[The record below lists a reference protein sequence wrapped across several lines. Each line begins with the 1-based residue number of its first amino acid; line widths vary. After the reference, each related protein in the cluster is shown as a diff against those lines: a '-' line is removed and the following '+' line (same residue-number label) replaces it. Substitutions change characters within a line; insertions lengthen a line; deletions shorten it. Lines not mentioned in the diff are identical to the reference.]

1 MSKAVP
7 VLAAILLAAAACSSG
22 SADKS
27 EAPKAKRGTNLGDV
41 GDPCRFG
48 KRPKNVYVAV
58 RHYDGIA
65 YKGDMEP
72 GDLDKIRFKWG
83 GATPGRLRTVVA
95 APQSDD
101 WRVNVSDNCYDPKRK
116 VYFTCTKTLRADLS
130 KIRSLVRAAE
140 VAPAHRL
147 ALAYCRQRVVEAI
160 TDQIG
165 EQRYHRS
172 MECRIIASR
181 WCAIPKALRVKVA
194 PKKKN

>member
-1 MSKAVP
+1 MYKALP
-7 VLAAILLAAAACSSG
+7 ALAATMLAAVACSSG
-22 SADKS
+22 TTDKS
-27 EAPKAKRGTNLGDV
+27 EAPSAKRVSNTGDV

-58 RHYDGIA
+58 RHYNGIA
-65 YKGDMEP
+65 YKGDMQP
-72 GDLDKIRFKWG
+72 GDLEKIRFRWG
-83 GATPGRLRTVVA
+83 SATPRRLRTVVA
-95 APQSDD
+95 APQTDE

-116 VYFTCTKTLRADLS
+116 AYYNCTKTLRADLS

-140 VAPAHRL
+140 VEPAHKL

-160 TDQIG
+160 TGQIG

-181 WCAIPKALRVKVA
+181 WCDIPKALRVKVA
-194 PKKKN
+194 PKKK